1 MNPIPPS
8 VKKTA
13 SIAAICALF
22 FIGGLLIPPRQNP
35 TPQPT
40 VYGEVAKLQ
49 DSIELVKKQAQRLLE
64 KIKQSE
70 AKAETLRKNLTLQ
83 KEQYLTE
90 IERLRSLPSD
100 SLYALFATYTGG
112 IDTSATETHRIPSEN
127 IMQADI
133 IFAERDYLLR
143 DTITK
148 SGIINALGEQVGLLW
163 SALSA
168 QMTETRLTAEQ
179 RDLYQTEAQ
188 RQTAIAQKER
198 NKSTWIKVGW
208 VASEIAT
215 IILFVAL

>member
-22 FIGGLLIPPRQNP
+22 FIGGALIPSRQNP
-35 TPQPT
+35 PPQST
-40 VYGEVAKLQ
+40 AYSEVAKLQ
-49 DSIELVKKQAQRLLE
+49 DSIELVQKQAQRLQE

-83 KEQYLTE
+83 KEQYVRE
-90 IERLRSLPSD
+90 VERLRSLPSD
-100 SLYALFATYTGG
+100 SLYELFTSATGG
-112 IDTSATETHRIPSEN
+112 IDTAPTTTYRIPSEN

-143 DTITK
+143 DTTTK

-179 RDLYQTEAQ
+179 RDLYKTEAQ
-188 RQTAIAQKER
+188 EQTAIAQKER
-198 NKSTWIKVGW
+198 NKATWIKVGW

-215 IILFVAL
+215 IILFIAL